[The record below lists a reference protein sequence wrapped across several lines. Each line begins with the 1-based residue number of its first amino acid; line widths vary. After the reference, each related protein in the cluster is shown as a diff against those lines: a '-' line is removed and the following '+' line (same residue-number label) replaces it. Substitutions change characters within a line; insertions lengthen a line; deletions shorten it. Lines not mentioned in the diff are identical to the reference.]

1 MNQANYGIMLK
12 AAQDHRDEEI
22 DNLRSTLSIVTKK
35 LTEGSSLDQS
45 TVDKVKEI
53 TDKTPKANNEQPN
66 QTPTPQLQTQ
76 QTVQPKDLSVQRQV
90 PRNILKSRTV
100 LTPDNVKCCEYYSS
114 LNDKTDEELVWYVIG
129 DANTDKIMQGRLRYI
144 L

>member
-45 TVDKVKEI
+45 TVDKVKKI

-76 QTVQPKDLSVQRQV
+76 QTVQPKDPSAPRQV